1 MQNVHAFQIKQLQ
14 MNVCRLRSSIVNIYF
29 SGKIFSKEL
38 GHSTILFLASKT
50 VTGLYTRGSLPDYT
64 TNSTR

>member
-14 MNVCRLRSSIVNIYF
+14 MNVRRLRGSIVNIYL
-29 SGKIFSKEL
+29 KIFSKEL
-38 GHSTILFLASKT
+38 DHSTILFLASKT

-64 TNSTR
+64 TNNTR